1 MKRNLILLLLVSI
14 FTFSVEYS
22 FANTNANEKDKY
34 KITNTNNQED
44 ITPERMNNVV
54 EAIVKTASDNSYLK
68 YVKFIAAIAALVFI
82 SATFFKGWVKGESI
96 DFYPM
101 LRPFVITL
109 IILNLNSARIV
120 IDSLIKP
127 FDLIT
132 TSLAESKEQEVAECM
147 TKYLKVRWEFTK
159 KSKEVFENAKKES
172 LQDLDFFGYIKH
184 SVGEIAERISNI
196 GDYAFMLFSAII
208 EGFLYVV
215 QGAVVY
221 LLIII
226 SGVTKA
232 LFILIAPIVLALSI
246 FPWFQGG
253 VKTLVCRYVNVMLW
267 LPMARLVGY
276 IVGVISM
283 ETYYL
288 PQITKY
294 ENFINDPQKILD
306 LGSQLTADGSVSSV
320 FVLMIPIIGTVLYCM
335 VPKLSDYIIDSNGAG
350 AVGAA
355 ITGGVT
361 KIASTATAAAGAGSK
376 YIAAKTLLNNSNNSE
391 K

>member
-1 MKRNLILLLLVSI
+1 M
-14 FTFSVEYS
+14 
-22 FANTNANEKDKY
+22 
-34 KITNTNNQED
+34 
-44 ITPERMNNVV
+44 
-54 EAIVKTASDNSYLK
+54 
-68 YVKFIAAIAALVFI
+68 
-82 SATFFKGWVKGESI
+82 
-96 DFYPM
+96 
-101 LRPFVITL
+101 
-109 IILNLNSARIV
+109 
-120 IDSLIKP
+120 
-127 FDLIT
+127 IT

-147 TKYLKVRWEFTK
+147 TKYLKVRWEFTQ
-159 KSKEVFENAKKES
+159 KSKEVFYEAKKES
-172 LQDLDFFGYIKH
+172 LKDLNFFDYIKY

-294 ENFINDPQKILD
+294 ENFINNPQKILD
-306 LGSQLTADGSVSSV
+306 LGSQLTADGAVSSV

-355 ITGGVT
+355 ITSGVT
-361 KIASTATAAAGAGSK
+361 KIASVAAGATGAGAK
-376 YIAAKTLLNNSNNSE
+376 YIAAKSLLNNS
-391 K
+391 KK